1 MTEYQTEQAFE
12 AVRAAKKAIAE
23 RNHNDAHRYARLAIQ
38 YDPNLEDSWLVMA
51 ATASPRAAVQYL
63 QKALE
68 INPNSTRAM
77 AGMQWALKRQ
87 AQHDQDQSPRQII
100 SVSEQQPTEEIS
112 QQKPAAELIPEV
124 TDDLPEIA
132 FTQQVIK
139 GDLGKP
145 SSITS
150 GIRFPNIPEKD
161 LTHQKISIL
170 PWVLLVVFLCIGL
183 AGVFI
188 VPPLLRASAADLS
201 STLPAGVYV
210 KPTYTPTPTATFT
223 PTATPTNT
231 PTPTATPTS
240 SPTPYPTDTPLPTPV
255 YVEENYVYEPGE
267 LPKVSKKERW
277 IDVDLSSQSVSAYE
291 GKNNVSTFIVSTG
304 TWQHP
309 TVTGQF
315 HIYVKYRYTDMAGP
329 GYYLPDVPYT
339 MYFYDG
345 YGLHGT
351 YWHSNFGTPM
361 SHGCINLRTEDA
373 AWLYNWADVGTLVNV
388 HE

>member
-23 RNHNDAHRYARLAIQ
+23 RNHTDAHRYARLAIQ

-51 ATASPRAAVQYL
+51 ATASPRASVEYL

-68 INPNSTRAM
+68 INPNSSRAM

-87 AQHDQDQSPRQII
+87 AQHDQEQSTRQTSIDR
-100 SVSEQQPTEEIS
+100 ELQQTDLIS
-112 QQKPAAELIPEV
+112 QQIPDAELIPEV
-124 TDDLPEIA
+124 TDDVPEVVSS
-132 FTQQVIK
+132 QQVITTQL
-139 GDLGKP
+139 DET
-145 SSITS
+145 SSVST
-150 GIRFPNIPEKD
+150 GIQFPNIPEND
-161 LTHQKISIL
+161 LTHQRISIL
-170 PWVLLVVFLCIGL
+170 PWLLLAVFLCIGL
-183 AGVFI
+183 VGLFI
-188 VPPLLRASAADLS
+188 VPPLLRASASDLS

-223 PTATPTNT
+223 PTPTPTNT

-255 YVEENYVYEPGE
+255 TVEENYVYEPGE

-291 GKNNVSTFIVSTG
+291 GKNSVNTFIVSTG

>member
-23 RNHNDAHRYARLAIQ
+23 RNHTDAHRYARLAIQ

-51 ATASPRAAVQYL
+51 ATASPRAAVEYL

-87 AQHDQDQSPRQII
+87 ALHDQDQSTRQTI
-100 SVSEQQPTEEIS
+100 SDRELQQTDQVS
-112 QQKPAAELIPEV
+112 QQIPAVELIPEG
-124 TDDLPEIA
+124 TGDLPEITS
-132 FTQQVIK
+132 TQQVLTAQF
-139 GDLGKP
+139 GET
-145 SSITS
+145 SSLST
-150 GIRFPNIPEKD
+150 GIQFPNIPEKD

-223 PTATPTNT
+223 PTPTPTNT

-291 GKNNVSTFIVSTG
+291 GKNSVNTFIVSTG

>member
-12 AVRAAKKAIAE
+12 AVRAAKKAIAQ
-23 RNHNDAHRYARLAIQ
+23 RNQVDAHRYARLAIQ

-51 ATASPRAAVQYL
+51 ATASPRAAVEYL

-68 INPNSTRAM
+68 INPNSPRAM
-77 AGMQWALKRQ
+77 EGMEWALKRQ
-87 AQHDQDQSPRQII
+87 AQHDQGQPSQKKFN
-100 SVSEQQPTEEIS
+100 VSEQQQAINNP
-112 QQKPAAELIPEV
+112 QV
-124 TDDLPEIA
+124 FPEIKA
-132 FTQQVIK
+132 NLVPK
-139 GDLGKP
+139 ENNP
-145 SSITS
+145 VVA
-150 GIRFPNIPEKD
+150 IPEKVIDADLDETAMASSGIQFPNVPERD
-161 LTHQKISIL
+161 LTHQRISIL
-170 PWVLLVVFLCIGL
+170 PWVLLFVFLCIGFV
-183 AGVFI
+183 GVFI
-188 VPPLLRASAADLS
+188 VPPLLRASAEDLS
-201 STLPAGVYV
+201 STLPSGVYV

-223 PTATPTNT
+223 PTPTPTNT

-240 SPTPYPTDTPLPTPV
+240 SPTPYPTDTALPTPV
-255 YVEENYVYEPGE
+255 TIEENYVYEPGV

-291 GKNNVSTFIVSTG
+291 GKNVVNTFIVSTG

-309 TVTGQF
+309 TVTGQY

>member
-23 RNHNDAHRYARLAIQ
+23 RNHTDAHRYARLAIQ

-51 ATASPRAAVQYL
+51 ATASPRASVEYL

-68 INPNSTRAM
+68 INPKSSRAM

-87 AQHDQDQSPRQII
+87 TQHDQDQSTRQTI
-100 SVSEQQPTEEIS
+100 SVREQQQTDEIS
-112 QQKPAAELIPEV
+112 QQIPDAELIPEV
-124 TDDLPEIA
+124 TDDVPEVVSS
-132 FTQQVIK
+132 QQVITTQL
-139 GDLGKP
+139 DET
-145 SSITS
+145 SSVST
-150 GIRFPNIPEKD
+150 GIQFPNIPEND
-161 LTHQKISIL
+161 LTHQRISIL
-170 PWVLLVVFLCIGL
+170 PWVLLIVFLCIGL
-183 AGVFI
+183 VGLFI

-223 PTATPTNT
+223 PTPTPTNT

-255 YVEENYVYEPGE
+255 TVEENYVYEPGE

-291 GKNNVSTFIVSTG
+291 GKNSVNTFIVSTG

>member
-1 MTEYQTEQAFE
+1 MTEFQTEQAIE
-12 AVRAAKKAIAE
+12 AIRSAKKAIAQ
-23 RNHNDAHRYARLAIQ
+23 RNYSEAHRFARLAIQ
-38 YDPNLEDSWLVMA
+38 YDSNLEDSWLVMA
-51 ATASPRAAVQYL
+51 ATASPRASVEYL

-68 INPNSTRAM
+68 INPNSSRAR

-87 AQHDQDQSPRQII
+87 AQFDQDQLSIQPI
-100 SVSEQQPTEEIS
+100 SKKEPQHTYENLYQEQDAELKQEVTKGIQAGAFAQQPITAQLDETPSISTEI
-112 QQKPAAELIPEV
+112 Q
-124 TDDLPEIA
+124 
-132 FTQQVIK
+132 
-139 GDLGKP
+139 
-145 SSITS
+145 
-150 GIRFPNIPEKD
+150 FPNIPERD
-161 LTHQKISIL
+161 LTRQKVSIL
-170 PWVLLVVFLCIGL
+170 PWVLLFVVLCIGL
-183 AGVFI
+183 AGIFI
-188 VPPLLRASAADLS
+188 VPPLLRASADNLS

-223 PTATPTNT
+223 PTPTPTNT
-231 PTPTATPTS
+231 PTPTS

-255 YVEENYVYEPGE
+255 TIEENYVYEPGE
-267 LPKVSKKERW
+267 LPKTSKKERW

-291 GKNNVSTFIVSTG
+291 GKNIVNSFIVSTG

>member
-1 MTEYQTEQAFE
+1 MTEFQTEQAIE
-12 AVRAAKKAIAE
+12 AIRSAKKAIAQ
-23 RNHNDAHRYARLAIQ
+23 RNYSEAHRFARLAIQ
-38 YDPNLEDSWLVMA
+38 YDSNLEDSWLVMA
-51 ATASPRAAVQYL
+51 ATASPRASVEYL

-68 INPNSTRAM
+68 INPNSSRAR

-87 AQHDQDQSPRQII
+87 DQFDQDQLSLQPI
-100 SVSEQQPTEEIS
+100 SEKELQQTYENLYQEQD
-112 QQKPAAELIPEV
+112 AELKHEV
-124 TDDLPEIA
+124 TKEIQAGA
-132 FTQQVIK
+132 FAQQ
-139 GDLGKP
+139 
-145 SSITS
+145 SITAQLAE
-150 GIRFPNIPEKD
+150 RD
-161 LTHQKISIL
+161 LTRQKVSIL
-170 PWVLLVVFLCIGL
+170 PWVLLFVFLCIGL
-183 AGVFI
+183 VGLFI

-210 KPTYTPTPTATFT
+210 KPTYTPTPTATYT
-223 PTATPTNT
+223 PSPTPTNT

-255 YVEENYVYEPGE
+255 TVEENYVYEPGE

-291 GKNNVSTFIVSTG
+291 GKNSVNTFIVSTG

>member
-23 RNHNDAHRYARLAIQ
+23 RNHTDAHRYARLAIQ

-51 ATASPRAAVQYL
+51 ATASPRAAVEYL

-87 AQHDQDQSPRQII
+87 AQHDQDQSPRQTI
-100 SVSEQQPTEEIS
+100 SDSELQQTDQIS
-112 QQKPAAELIPEV
+112 QQIPAVELIPEG
-124 TDDLPEIA
+124 TGDLPEITS
-132 FTQQVIK
+132 TQQVITAQ
-139 GDLGKP
+139 LAET
-145 SSITS
+145 SSLST
-150 GIRFPNIPEKD
+150 GIQFPNIPEKD

-223 PTATPTNT
+223 PTPTPTNT

-291 GKNNVSTFIVSTG
+291 GKNSVNTFIVSTG